1 MREVKALRSQLK
13 DEQSKVLELFE
24 DAQTVREE
32 LRKELNQ
39 LEKAKHKIAGKRK
52 NGHSNLIEEEH
63 SFNEESDSEKKNK
76 RGKAGKLN
84 MVSRAISRAESMISF
99 EEDSV
104 DEINHK
110 IEELIDEKTRSIVN
124 VITQS

>member
-1 MREVKALRSQLK
+1 
-13 DEQSKVLELFE
+13 
-24 DAQTVREE
+24 
-32 LRKELNQ
+32 
-39 LEKAKHKIAGKRK
+39 
-52 NGHSNLIEEEH
+52 LIEEEH